1 MSLIAHNLTYN
12 NYSDV
17 DLMIKIYVNCFDIL
31 FLDTVTYVMML
42 RCDIILIIIGNC
54 LK

>member
-1 MSLIAHNLTYN
+1 MYLIAHNLTYN

-17 DLMIKIYVNCFDIL
+17 DLVIKIYVNCFGIL
-31 FLDTVTYVMML
+31 FLDIVIYAMML

-54 LK
+54 L